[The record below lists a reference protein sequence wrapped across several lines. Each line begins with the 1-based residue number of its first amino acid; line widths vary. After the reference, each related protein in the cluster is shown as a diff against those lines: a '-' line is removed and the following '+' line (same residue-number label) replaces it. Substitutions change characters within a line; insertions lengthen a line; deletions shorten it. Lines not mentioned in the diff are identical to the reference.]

1 MLDAK
6 RAMEAAI
13 AIVYPSL
20 SAEVRFDCP
29 LIRNVTW
36 HSLYVVLQFFTL
48 LPVLAPHTSYTI
60 LTLHICL
67 YLAS

>member
-29 LIRNVTW
+29 LINVTW

-60 LTLHICL
+60 LTLHIRL